1 MLGAPGPSQALHQPC
16 SPPLDLLQYLGF
28 PAVPRCPKLNTALEV
43 RPHQCAVQ
51 GQDDFSSGA
60 HHIITD
66 PSQDAAGRLGHL
78 GTLLAH
84 MQQTVQVDE
93 LLLPIT
99 VVLWKVAIRS
109 AAIHAS

>member
-1 MLGAPGPSQALHQPC
+1 MRSTG
-16 SPPLDLLQYLGF
+16 
-28 PAVPRCPKLNTALEV
+28 
-43 RPHQCAVQ
+43 Q

-99 VVLWKVAIRS
+99 IVLWKVAIRS
-109 AAIHAS
+109 AAIHASWEHRYWVWVFWVGAG